1 VCECPARVMQDNDS
15 STSGRI
21 IGRYVLFSEVA
32 WGGMATVHLGKLL
45 GPAGFART
53 VAIKRLHP
61 PYAKDPEF
69 VSMFLDEARLAAR
82 VRHPNVVSV
91 LDVVARDSE
100 LFLVMDYV
108 HGESLARLLRVAESQ
123 QISVPAGVAVGI
135 LAGVLRGLHA
145 AHDARSDRGEP
156 LEIVHRDVSPHNVL
170 VGTDGVA
177 SVVDFGV
184 AKATTRYQTTRE
196 GQLKG
201 KLAYM
206 APEQLRLEPVD
217 RRTDVYSASVVLWE
231 VLAGRRLFAGD
242 DAGGVMASVL
252 AGRIDPPS
260 YLRADLPRELD
271 EVVLR
276 GLASQP
282 SDRYGTA
289 RDMAAALESVVPP
302 ATPAQIGEWVEELAA
317 ETLRLRSE
325 LIAEMESGAP
335 STGPERR
342 RSPPARLDPDGPTLL
357 DAPRG
362 LWPDGPEAIAPTEP
376 EEAPP
381 TVPLRSAPSRPSEA
395 ARTSLSD
402 SFGFVGPSRRS
413 AWWLIGLGVVIGLT
427 IALGVL
433 VVGRA
438 RNPPAAVGALRGLPT
453 PRPNL
458 AAPASVTVPRA
469 DSPSASSSAEAPAA
483 HSATGGSRGL
493 GPIPVRRRAGSGGSL
508 SFDNLT
514 RQ

>member
-1 VCECPARVMQDNDS
+1 MPDNDS
-15 STSGRI
+15 TAGRI
-21 IGRYVLFSEVA
+21 IGRYVLCSEVA

-61 PYAKDPEF
+61 PFAKDPEF

-82 VRHPNVVSV
+82 VQHPNVVAV

-123 QISVPAGVAVGI
+123 RLSVPVSIAAGI

-156 LEIVHRDVSPHNVL
+156 LEIVHRDVSPHNIL
-170 VGTDGVA
+170 VGTDGIA

-184 AKATTRYQTTRE
+184 AKATTRFQTTRE

-201 KLAYM
+201 KLSYM
-206 APEQLRLEPVD
+206 APEQLRLEPID

-231 VLAGRRLFAGD
+231 VLTGQRLFAAD
-242 DAGGVMASVL
+242 DPGSVMASVL
-252 AGRIDPPS
+252 GGRIAPPTE
-260 YLRADLPRELD
+260 LRPDLPPELD
-271 EVVLR
+271 RVVLR
-276 GLASQP
+276 GLSSQP
-282 SDRYGTA
+282 ADRYPTA

-302 ATPAQIGEWVEELAA
+302 ASPAQIGEWVERLA
-317 ETLRLRSE
+317 EQTLRQRSE
-325 LIAEMESGAP
+325 LIAEMDTGAP
-335 STGPERR
+335 STDPERHR
-342 RSPPARLDPDGPTLL
+342 SSPPRMEPDGPTLL

-362 LWPDGPEAIAPTEP
+362 SWLGGPDAEAPGEIEEP
-376 EEAPP
+376 PP
-381 TVPLRSAPSRPSEA
+381 TVPARPEPARARDSSR
-395 ARTSLSD
+395 LSFTG
-402 SFGFVGPSRRS
+402 SFGFARSRRS
-413 AWWLIGLGVVIGLT
+413 AWWGLALGVVIGLT
-427 IALGVL
+427 IALALL
-433 VVGRA
+433 VIGRS
-438 RNPPAAVGALRGLPT
+438 RHPPSSAGALRGLPT

-458 AAPASVTVPRA
+458 GALGSTAPPSVGP
-469 DSPSASSSAEAPAA
+469 PSASASAEA
-483 HSATGGSRGL
+483 SASALGAVTGGRSPAT
-493 GPIPVRRRAGSGGSL
+493 PITTRRRGGTGGSL

>member
-1 VCECPARVMQDNDS
+1 
-15 STSGRI
+15 
-21 IGRYVLFSEVA
+21 
-32 WGGMATVHLGKLL
+32 MATVHLGKLL

-61 PYAKDPEF
+61 PFAKDPEF

-82 VRHPNVVSV
+82 VRHPNVVAV

-123 QISVPAGVAVGI
+123 QLSVPVPVAAGI

-170 VGTDGVA
+170 VGTDGIA

-184 AKATTRYQTTRE
+184 AKATTRFQTTRE

-201 KLAYM
+201 KLSYM
-206 APEQLRLEPVD
+206 APEQLRLEPID

-231 VLAGRRLFAGD
+231 VLTGQRLFTGD
-242 DAGGVMASVL
+242 DPGSVMASVL
-252 AGRIDPPS
+252 TGRIDPPS
-260 YLRADLPRELD
+260 FLRPDLPPELD
-271 EVVLR
+271 AVVLR
-276 GLASQP
+276 GLSNQP
-282 SDRYGTA
+282 ADRYATA
-289 RDMAAALESVVPP
+289 RDMAAALENVVPL
-302 ATPAQIGEWVEELAA
+302 ASPAQIGAWVEELAE
-317 ETLRLRSE
+317 ETLRQRSE

-335 STGPERR
+335 STAPERHR
-342 RSPPARLDPDGPTLL
+342 SSPPRMEADGPTLL

-362 LWPDGPEAIAPTEP
+362 SWLEGHEAKAPSDTEEP
-376 EEAPP
+376 PP
-381 TVPLRSAPSRPSEA
+381 TLPARPEPPRARDSSRL
-395 ARTSLSD
+395 SLTG
-402 SFGFVGPSRRS
+402 SFGFVGRSRRS
-413 AWWLIGLGVVIGLT
+413 AWWVLALGVAIGLT
-427 IALGVL
+427 IALAVL
-433 VVGRA
+433 VIGRS
-438 RNPPAAVGALRGLPT
+438 RNPPSSAGAMRSLPT

-458 AAPASVTVPRA
+458 AVLASTVAPSVGP
-469 DSPSASSSAEAPAA
+469 PSASSSAEAPAA
-483 HSATGGSRGL
+483 AARTATSGSRAAA
-493 GPIPVRRRAGSGGSL
+493 PITTRRRGGSGGSL
-508 SFDNLT
+508 TFDNLT

>member
-1 VCECPARVMQDNDS
+1 MPDDDS
-15 STSGRI
+15 IAGRI
-21 IGRYVLFSEVA
+21 IGRYVLCSEVA

-61 PYAKDPEF
+61 PFAKDPEF

-82 VRHPNVVSV
+82 VRHPNVVAV

-123 QISVPAGVAVGI
+123 QLSVPVSVAAGI

-170 VGTDGVA
+170 VGTDGIA

-184 AKATTRYQTTRE
+184 AKATTRFQTTRE

-201 KLAYM
+201 KLSYM
-206 APEQLRLEPVD
+206 APEQLRLEPID

-231 VLAGRRLFAGD
+231 TLAGRRLFAGD
-242 DAGGVMASVL
+242 DLGSVMASVL
-252 AGRIDPPS
+252 AGRIVPPS
-260 YLRADLPRELD
+260 HLRPDLPPELD
-271 EVVLR
+271 EVVLC
-276 GLASQP
+276 GLSSQP
-282 SDRYGTA
+282 SDRYPTA
-289 RDMAAALESVVPP
+289 RDMAAALENVVPLASP
-302 ATPAQIGEWVEELAA
+302 EQIGEWVEELAE
-317 ETLRLRSE
+317 ETLRQRSE

-335 STGPERR
+335 STAPERPR
-342 RSPPARLDPDGPTLL
+342 SSPPRMEPDGPTLL

-362 LWPDGPEAIAPTEP
+362 SWLEGHEAEAPSETEEP
-376 EEAPP
+376 PP
-381 TVPLRSAPSRPSEA
+381 TVPAGPGPPRARDSSR
-395 ARTSLSD
+395 LSFTG
-402 SFGFVGPSRRS
+402 SFGFVGRSRRS
-413 AWWLIGLGVVIGLT
+413 AWWVLALGVAIGLT
-427 IALGVL
+427 IALAVL
-433 VVGRA
+433 VIGRA
-438 RNPPAAVGALRGLPT
+438 RNSPSSAGAMRSLPT

-458 AAPASVTVPRA
+458 AALASTA
-469 DSPSASSSAEAPAA
+469 APSSGPPPASSSAGAPGAA
-483 HSATGGSRGL
+483 AGGSRAL
-493 GPIPVRRRAGSGGSL
+493 APTTTRRRSGSGGSL